1 MTALLLKENIKCDLT
16 YKVHSKNKFH
26 IPVTLVIQL
35 AEVIIKVTM
44 EIVPYRSKDKLFVI
58 TYLNSA
64 GKSNGQFKWI
74 ETPQLY
80 SVVLDYYVGRTLVLF
95 SENPGFKFSAQPGY
109 PDLNPFMFFAQFLQ
123 AKAVILHHIRP
134 NCLRLTHSLFIYYAT
149 KLLAVSLNKP

>member
-64 GKSNGQFKWI
+64 GKSNGQFK
-74 ETPQLY
+74 
-80 SVVLDYYVGRTLVLF
+80 
-95 SENPGFKFSAQPGY
+95 
-109 PDLNPFMFFAQFLQ
+109 
-123 AKAVILHHIRP
+123 
-134 NCLRLTHSLFIYYAT
+134 
-149 KLLAVSLNKP
+149 